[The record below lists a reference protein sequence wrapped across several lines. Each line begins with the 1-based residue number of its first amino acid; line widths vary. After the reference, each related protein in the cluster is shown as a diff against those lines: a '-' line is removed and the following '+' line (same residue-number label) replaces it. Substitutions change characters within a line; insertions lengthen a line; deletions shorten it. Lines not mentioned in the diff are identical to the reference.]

1 MTNKL
6 NEIIRREVAK
16 VNSRGRDEVPFRERS
31 RRQQN
36 ARITNDNIRLQTRR
50 NVIQGEEIPAE
61 TLPDY
66 HLPVKIRKALKQ
78 SRISSEDFI
87 IMEQYAKYLPR
98 GKRQLLRLDVPELK
112 KVLVGNVLAKDQ
124 LNNRDGLRQGGDV
137 ANMIDMDKPKEEILK
152 TLLTQKEQHNVFNG
166 KRVIGNH
173 NYTRIRGLPDNGN
186 PNPTSF
192 INHFTLKN
200 KSSNMLNFLY

>member
-6 NEIIRREVAK
+6 NEIISREVAK

-66 HLPVKIRKALKQ
+66 NLPVKVRKALKQ

-112 KVLVGNVLAKDQ
+112 KVLLGNVLAKDQ

-137 ANMIDMDKPKEEILK
+137 ANMIDLDKPKEEILR
-152 TLLTQKEQHNVFNG
+152 TLLTQKEQHTIFNG
-166 KRVIGNH
+166 ERVIGTH
-173 NYTRIRGLPDNGN
+173 NYTRIKGLPDNGN

-192 INHFTLKN
+192 VNHFKLKS
-200 KSSNMLNFLY
+200 KTDNMLNFLY